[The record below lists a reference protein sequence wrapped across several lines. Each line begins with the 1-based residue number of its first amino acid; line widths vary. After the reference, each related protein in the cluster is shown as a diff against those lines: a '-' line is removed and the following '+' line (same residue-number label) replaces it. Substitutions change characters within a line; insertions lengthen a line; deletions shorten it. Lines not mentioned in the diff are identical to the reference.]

1 MEQDTDYLN
10 IRHINNNTTA
20 PSEQDPEISYAELN
34 LHPASGTSK
43 VRTTGEQEPNYA
55 QVNFTP
61 QSPQQNQV
69 PEVTPVKD
77 KTGQETAGGSISK
90 KSRCLIVVGLIVLIC
105 NFAIITGLTV
115 HVLQMDKNM
124 TGQNGKIRNMSETIE
139 QMLRDRRSF
148 CTILQNYSE
157 SPCPNGWKVHNH
169 HCYKFSTDKVNWD
182 SAKQQCES
190 QNTHLIVINTEQEQN
205 FIKKSIENNPGDY
218 WIGLTDRESEG
229 NWKWV
234 DGSPVSFTKWYQG
247 EPNNA
252 KGNENC
258 AIIRSA
264 DWNDVSCTDHF
275 PFICEKRALPC
286 VEAAD
291 IEKYCS

>member
-1 MEQDTDYLN
+1 MEQDTDYMN
-10 IRHINNNTTA
+10 MRHIKNNTTD
-20 PSEQDPEISYAELN
+20 PSEHDLEISYAELN
-34 LHPASGTSK
+34 LLPASGTSK
-43 VRTTGEQEPNYA
+43 LHTTGEQEPSYA

-69 PEVTPVKD
+69 PEVTPDKD
-77 KTGQETAGGSISK
+77 KTGQETAGGRRSK
-90 KSRCLIVVGLIVLIC
+90 ISRCLIVVGLIVLIC
-105 NFAIITGLTV
+105 GLAIITGLTV
-115 HVLQMDKNM
+115 HVLQMDKDM
-124 TGQNGKIRNMSETIE
+124 TGLNGKIRNMSETLE

-148 CTILQNYSE
+148 CTVFRNCSE
-157 SPCPNGWKVHNH
+157 SLCPSGWKIHNQ
-169 HCYKFSTDKVNWD
+169 HCYRFSTDKVNWE

-190 QNTHLIVINTEQEQN
+190 QNSHLIIINTEQEQN

-234 DGSPVSFTKWYQG
+234 DGTQVSFTQWYEG
-247 EPNNA
+247 EPNNS

-258 AIIRSA
+258 AIIRRT

-275 PFICEKRALPC
+275 LFICEKRAPPC
-286 VEAAD
+286 VEPAD